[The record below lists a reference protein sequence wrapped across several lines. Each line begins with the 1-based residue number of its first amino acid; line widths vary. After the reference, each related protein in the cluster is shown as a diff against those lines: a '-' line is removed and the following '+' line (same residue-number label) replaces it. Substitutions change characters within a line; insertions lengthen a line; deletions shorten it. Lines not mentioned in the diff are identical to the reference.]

1 MDQRGESARLILFG
15 PAMGTK
21 DELEAARLEP
31 ELVKLRLAA
40 WSDYIGFA
48 TSKSIAVSSIVCGGL
63 DIFSPSLNH
72 HISQPQYLLGGGLAL
87 LTGKSMVNLFSK
99 ILKGLA

>member
-1 MDQRGESARLILFG
+1 
-15 PAMGTK
+15 MGTK
-21 DELEAARLEP
+21 DELEAAKLER

-40 WSDYIGFA
+40 WTDYIGFA
-48 TSKSIAVSSIVCGGL
+48 TSKATAVASIVCGGL
-63 DIFSPSLNH
+63 DIVSPNLIP

-87 LTGKSMVNLFSK
+87 LSGKSMVNLFSR